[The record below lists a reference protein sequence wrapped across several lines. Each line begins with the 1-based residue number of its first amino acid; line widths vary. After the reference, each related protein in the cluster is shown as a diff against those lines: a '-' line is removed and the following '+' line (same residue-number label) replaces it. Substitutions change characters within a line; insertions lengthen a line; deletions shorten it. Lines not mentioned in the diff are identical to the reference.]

1 MAKRRRTRWLV
12 KRPSTALTGRIT
24 IFPSKYE
31 VATVNLHKIVLP
43 IPIMN
48 RIVRAHIFLTIL
60 TIISGFNYTIA
71 KKVMPEF
78 IQASSIIWIRM
89 VCTATF
95 FLLFIAL
102 SKRSFKIE
110 QKDYVRLFLCAIFGI
125 VINQIFFFEGLS
137 RTSPINTSLIMSGIP
152 ITVFIL
158 SIAFIKEKMNAWNLF
173 GLLLSATGAVILL
186 LDSRGKFEGLFIG
199 DVFILI
205 NAISYGIFLILAR
218 QLMRTYDSVTVIF
231 WIFLMGACLSFPYSY
246 LNYTTTDWLHIPTYA
261 WLSLGFIVVFAT
273 IVNYYI
279 GVDVLKD
286 ISPAVSSMYVYIQP
300 IVTTL
305 VALYFGSDALDDKKL
320 LSSIAILVGVYLVG
334 KSTKSTTLDDSAQ

>member
-1 MAKRRRTRWLV
+1 
-12 KRPSTALTGRIT
+12 
-24 IFPSKYE
+24 
-31 VATVNLHKIVLP
+31 
-43 IPIMN
+43 MN

-95 FLLFIAL
+95 FLLFIIL

-110 QKDYVRLFLCAIFGI
+110 RKDFLRLFLCAIFGNT
-125 VINQIFFFEGLS
+125 INQIFFFEGLS

-152 ITVFIL
+152 ITVFVL
-158 SIAFIKEKMNAWNLF
+158 SITFLKEKMNGWNVF

-199 DVFILI
+199 DVFILV
-205 NAISYGIFLILAR
+205 NAISYGIFLILAI
-218 QLMRTYDSVTVIF
+218 QLMRSYDSVTVIF
-231 WIFLMGACLSFPYSY
+231 WIFLIGASLSFPYSY
-246 LNYTTTDWLHIPTYA
+246 MNYEYTDWLHIPTYA

-273 IVNYYI
+273 IINYYI

-305 VALYFGSDALDDKKL
+305 VALYFASDVLDEKKL

-334 KSTKSTTLDDSAQ
+334 KSTRKAEKTD

>member
-1 MAKRRRTRWLV
+1 
-12 KRPSTALTGRIT
+12 
-24 IFPSKYE
+24 
-31 VATVNLHKIVLP
+31 
-43 IPIMN
+43 MN
-48 RIVRAHIFLTIL
+48 RILRAHIFLAIL

-78 IQASSIIWIRM
+78 IQPSSIIWIRM
-89 VCTATF
+89 SCTSLF
-95 FLLFIAL
+95 FFAFIFL

-110 QKDYVRLFLCAIFGI
+110 QKDYLRLFLCAVFGI
-125 VINQIFFFEGLS
+125 TINQIFFFEGLNL
-137 RTSPINTSLIMSGIP
+137 TSPINTSLIMAGIP
-152 ITVFIL
+152 ITVFVL
-158 SIAFIKEKMNAWNLF
+158 SIIFLKDKMTFWNVA

-186 LDSRGKFEGLFIG
+186 LDSKGKFEGLFIG
-199 DVFILI
+199 DVFILV

-231 WIFLMGACLSFPYSY
+231 WIFLMGTFLSFPYCYSRY
-246 LNYTTTDWLHIPTYA
+246 IDTDWLHIPTYA

-286 ISPAVSSMYVYIQP
+286 VSPAVSSMYVYIQP

-305 VALYFGSDALDDKKL
+305 VALYFGSDKMDGQKL
-320 LSSIAILVGVYLVG
+320 ISSVAILLGVYLVSKSSENKKVA
-334 KSTKSTTLDDSAQ
+334 KSTD